1 MKILMLNYEYPP
13 IGGGA
18 ANANYYLLKE
28 FSKKTIHV
36 DLVTSSPGKYKE
48 EKFSKNIR
56 IFRLNVGKKDIHYW
70 KASEA
75 LLYTTKALFFSK
87 KLIKK
92 HNYDLIHSFF
102 ALPTGM
108 IPYILNKPYIVS
120 LRGSDVPGFNSR
132 LSKLENMQKP
142 IFNNICKKSRKV
154 IANSAGLKQL
164 AEKSYSG
171 KIDIIENGIDTA
183 EFSSSQKKEKLIICV
198 SRLIERKGINYLIE
212 AMPKINKEYKLVII
226 GDGPK
231 KDELIRL
238 AKSNNSFSRII
249 FLDYIKHD
257 KLPTYYKKSMMFV
270 LPSLNEGMSNTV
282 LEAMSSGL
290 PIVTTNTGG
299 TNELIR
305 QNGLVIEKESSTSI
319 ANAVNTL
326 IENDKLREELS
337 RNSRELAKTKSWKT
351 TAAEYLKTYNE
362 ARKENLLK

>member
-1 MKILMLNYEYPP
+1 MKILMLNYEFPP

-28 FSKKTIHV
+28 FSKKNIHI
-36 DLVTSSPGKYKE
+36 DLLTSSPGKYKE
-48 EKFSKNIR
+48 GKFSKNIR
-56 IFRLNVGKKDIHYW
+56 VFRLNVGKKDIHYW

-75 LLYTTKALFFSK
+75 LLYTTKALFFLK

-92 HNYDLIHSFF
+92 HDYDLIHSFF
-102 ALPTGM
+102 ALPTGI
-108 IPYILNKPYIVS
+108 IPYLLNKPYIVS

-132 LSKLENMQKP
+132 LSKLESMQKP
-142 IFNNICKKSRKV
+142 IFNKICSKSRKV
-154 IANSAGLKQL
+154 IANSIGLKQL
-164 AEKSYSG
+164 AEKSFSG

-183 EFSSSQKKEKLIICV
+183 EFSPSQKKEKQIICV

-212 AMPKINKEYKLVII
+212 AMPRIKREYRLVII

-238 AKSNNSFSRII
+238 AKSNNSFPRIT
-249 FLDYIKHD
+249 FLDYIRHD
-257 KLPTYYKKSMMFV
+257 KLPAYYKKSMMFA

-282 LEAMSSGL
+282 LEAMSCGL
-290 PIVTTNTGG
+290 PIITTDTGG

-305 QNGLVIEKESSTSI
+305 QNGLVIEKESSLSI
-319 ANAVNTL
+319 ANAVNNL

-337 RNSRELAKTKSWKT
+337 RNSRELAKKKSWKI
-351 TAAEYLKTYNE
+351 TAAEYLKIY
-362 ARKENLLK
+362 RDVKP